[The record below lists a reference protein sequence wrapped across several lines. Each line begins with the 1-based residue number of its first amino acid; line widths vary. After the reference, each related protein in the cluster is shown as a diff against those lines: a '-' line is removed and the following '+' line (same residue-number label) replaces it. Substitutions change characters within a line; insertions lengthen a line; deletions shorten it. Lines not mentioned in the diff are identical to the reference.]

1 MNSKLLSYLKFFIG
15 WPLSF
20 ISIFFVIKLVIDQSD
35 GVEFNLSQIN
45 FIFIGIGVLIF
56 IIYFLFRNY
65 LWWLQLSLLGHRL
78 NFKESTYRFSF
89 SELKRYAPGNIW
101 SFLGRATQFKELG
114 VENKSIATSIINDIQ
129 LVIIG
134 CVIASIPSIFFILNN
149 SVELKSSL
157 STLIPISIILV
168 ISFFLATALG
178 YRKKL
183 GAKESLISCLFLPGY
198 NIKSKIKLTIAS
210 VITYSTFGIANFL
223 ILLSLQSFS
232 ITELLILS
240 SFFTFSLLI
249 GYLSFIT
256 PMGLGVR
263 EGVVTLGLSQIMSV
277 SGAGFFAIFSRIVLI
292 ITELSF
298 LFIVF
303 IWARILYKK

>member
-101 SFLGRATQFKELG
+101 SFLGRAAQFKELG